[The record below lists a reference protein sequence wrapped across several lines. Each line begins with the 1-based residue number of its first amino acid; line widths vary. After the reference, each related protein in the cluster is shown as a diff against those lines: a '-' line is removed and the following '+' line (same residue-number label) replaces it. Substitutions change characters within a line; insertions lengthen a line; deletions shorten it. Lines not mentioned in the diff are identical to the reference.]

1 MNQKKCG
8 MEFDSEIRQLRKDMR
23 LNFFLMSAGVE
34 IESIIHKKY
43 NAKKQIDEFT
53 ENGGIFLLVERAL
66 NFEGKMKL
74 MCVQFQL

>member
-1 MNQKKCG
+1 
-8 MEFDSEIRQLRKDMR
+8 
-23 LNFFLMSAGVE
+23 MSAGVE
-34 IESIIHKKY
+34 NESIIHKKY

-66 NFEGKMKL
+66 SFEGKMKL